1 MMLSAPFSSLL
12 SHRNADSLSVAA
24 FETHIHQL
32 CQMMQTLLHA
42 GKVTFWLLHPS
53 HNEVICLQDIPLTEQ
68 VGRSI
73 PISSVLALSEAF
85 SASSVLEF
93 PNAHLDERL
102 SHTPVGSEP
111 VDLILARVV
120 CDDDIQGVL
129 VCKKE
134 QDRDWPLN
142 SRALIHHFVA
152 LAEQALLMLQPDAIA
167 WRHLLWQQR
176 LHKLTYQLAT
186 KTGQQFFTE
195 LVEQLATEI
204 GANAVWIGELL
215 QIGHGAASVR
225 IIAGCGA
232 TIALEHHRYPLQE
245 CSCRAIYLTDDWVI
259 QSQPDVPMT
268 LLNAPEW
275 LIAVPLRHNQQ
286 RILGHLALTF
296 TNQYPDPNELV
307 RALQPLLVRI
317 EAELIRYQSESEL
330 RLSSVAFDTNKGCI
344 ITDPTLTIMRVNQAF
359 TDITGISVEQAIGCE
374 LGKEIWDLSEAQADS
389 LRKGLPWRGEMERK
403 RLNGDLYP
411 QWETWTPVE
420 DEVKRLSHYV
430 ISIDDLTERVRSSQR
445 IQALAYYDE
454 LTGLANRRR
463 LLEQVGILFE
473 QAKEQDEVGA
483 LLFID
488 LDHFKD
494 INDSL
499 GHAAGDWVL
508 QQVAERLKPFFTK
521 SDELAR
527 LGGDEFVALLPGL
540 SCNPPQAEMHAMLL
554 AEQVIEAV
562 SAPYYYA
569 GQVLHIGASV
579 GMTLYPTRDQ
589 TPSDLLKQADTAMYQ
604 AKADGRSTVRAF
616 DAAMQRK
623 VDKRLRIHNQLR
635 DALRNRELS
644 LHYQPQHMVSTGEL
658 IGAEALIRWQVPG
671 GAMISP
677 VEFIPIA
684 EETDLIIDIGQ
695 WVMEEACHQYMY
707 WYSSN
712 IKLPQLSVNVSAKQ
726 FHHTKFT
733 ERVYEV
739 LDKTGM
745 LPEALNLEI
754 TESVVLEGLEDT
766 IQKMTELKSIGISFS
781 IDDFGTGYSSLG
793 YLTRLP
799 VNELKID
806 RTFIKGIPHDVSNM
820 AIAEAVLAMARHL
833 GFNVTAEGVETR
845 QQLQFLKQQ
854 SCHFYQGYLAS
865 KPLPPDVMAS
875 YALAHFRKN
884 KSASKL

>member
-12 SHRNADSLSVAA
+12 SYKNADSLSAA
-24 FETHIHQL
+24 SFETHIRQL
-32 CQMMQTLLHA
+32 CQMMQTLLRA
-42 GKVTFWLLHPS
+42 GKVTFWLFHPIRR
-53 HNEVICLQDIPLTEQ
+53 EVICLQDTPHPERI
-68 VGRSI
+68 GFSI
-73 PISSVLALSEAF
+73 HLDSVSAIAEALNLA
-85 SASSVLEF
+85 SVLELSD
-93 PNAHLDERL
+93 AHLDERL
-102 SHTPVGSEP
+102 QNTPIGTEP
-111 VDLILARVV
+111 VDLILAQVI
-120 CDDDIQGVL
+120 CDDEIQGVL
-129 VCKKE
+129 VCRKE
-134 QDRDWPLN
+134 QDRDWPVNRRSLVD
-142 SRALIHHFVA
+142 HFVA
-152 LAEQALLMLQPDAIA
+152 LAEQALLMLRPDAVA

-186 KTGQQFFTE
+186 KTGRLFFTE

-204 GANAVWIGELL
+204 GADAVWVGELL
-215 QIGHGAASVR
+215 QVGHGAASVR

-232 TIALEHHRYPLQE
+232 ATPLEHHRYPLQE
-245 CSCRAIYLTDDWVI
+245 SSCHLLYLADDWVI
-259 QSQPDVPMT
+259 QSMPDVPVSMPVVP
-268 LLNAPEW
+268 NW

-286 RILGHLALTF
+286 RIIGHLAFTF
-296 TNQYPDPNELV
+296 ANHHPEPNELV
-307 RALQPLLVRI
+307 RALQPLLTRI
-317 EAELIRYQSESEL
+317 EAELIRYQAESEL

-344 ITDPTLTIMRVNQAF
+344 ITDPTFTIMRVNQAF
-359 TDITGISVEQAIGCE
+359 TDITGISAEQAIGCE
-374 LGKEIWDLSEAQADS
+374 LGQAIWAFSETQSDA
-389 LRKGLPWRGEMERK
+389 LLKGLHWRGEMERK
-403 RLNGDLYP
+403 RLNGEHYP
-411 QWETWTPVE
+411 QWETWTPVQ
-420 DEVKRLSHYV
+420 DETNRLSHYV

-463 LLEQVGILFE
+463 LLEQVNILFE
-473 QAKEQDEVGA
+473 QAKAQDEVGA

-488 LDHFKD
+488 LDHFKN

-521 SDELAR
+521 EDELAR

-540 SCNPPQAEMHAMLL
+540 SCNPPQAEMHATLL
-554 AEQVIEAV
+554 AEQIIEAV

-569 GQVLHIGASV
+569 GQVLHLGASV

-589 TPSDLLKQADTAMYQ
+589 TPADLLKQADTAMYQ

-635 DALRNRELS
+635 DALRNNELS

-658 IGAEALIRWQVPG
+658 IGAEALIRWQIPQG
-671 GAMISP
+671 GMISP

-707 WYSSN
+707 WYAMD

-726 FHHTKFT
+726 FHHSKFT

-806 RTFIKGIPHDVSNM
+806 RTFIKGIPNDVSNM

-865 KPLPPDVMAS
+865 KPLPPDVMAD
-875 YALAHFRKN
+875 YASHHLHK
-884 KSASKL
+884 K

>member
-1 MMLSAPFSSLL
+1 
-12 SHRNADSLSVAA
+12 
-24 FETHIHQL
+24 
-32 CQMMQTLLHA
+32 
-42 GKVTFWLLHPS
+42 
-53 HNEVICLQDIPLTEQ
+53 
-68 VGRSI
+68 
-73 PISSVLALSEAF
+73 
-85 SASSVLEF
+85 
-93 PNAHLDERL
+93 
-102 SHTPVGSEP
+102 
-111 VDLILARVV
+111 
-120 CDDDIQGVL
+120 
-129 VCKKE
+129 
-134 QDRDWPLN
+134 
-142 SRALIHHFVA
+142 
-152 LAEQALLMLQPDAIA
+152 
-167 WRHLLWQQR
+167 
-176 LHKLTYQLAT
+176 
-186 KTGQQFFTE
+186 
-195 LVEQLATEI
+195 
-204 GANAVWIGELL
+204 
-215 QIGHGAASVR
+215 
-225 IIAGCGA
+225 
-232 TIALEHHRYPLQE
+232 
-245 CSCRAIYLTDDWVI
+245 
-259 QSQPDVPMT
+259 
-268 LLNAPEW
+268 
-275 LIAVPLRHNQQ
+275 
-286 RILGHLALTF
+286 
-296 TNQYPDPNELV
+296 
-307 RALQPLLVRI
+307 
-317 EAELIRYQSESEL
+317 
-330 RLSSVAFDTNKGCI
+330 
-344 ITDPTLTIMRVNQAF
+344 
-359 TDITGISVEQAIGCE
+359 
-374 LGKEIWDLSEAQADS
+374 
-389 LRKGLPWRGEMERK
+389 
-403 RLNGDLYP
+403 
-411 QWETWTPVE
+411 
-420 DEVKRLSHYV
+420 V
-430 ISIDDLTERVRSSQR
+430 ISLDDLTERVRSSQR

-463 LLEQVGILFE
+463 LLEQVSVLFE
-473 QAKEQDEVGA
+473 QAKVQDEVGA

-521 SDELAR
+521 NDELAR

-554 AEQVIEAV
+554 AEQVIEEV
-562 SAPYYYA
+562 SAPYYYD
-569 GQVLHIGASV
+569 GQVLHLGASV
-579 GMTLYPTRDQ
+579 GVTLYPTRNQ
-589 TPSDLLKQADTAMYQ
+589 TPADLLKQADTAMYQ

-635 DALRNRELS
+635 DALRNHELS
-644 LHYQPQHMVSTGEL
+644 LHYQPQHMVATGEL

-726 FHHTKFT
+726 FHHAKFT

-806 RTFIKGIPHDVSNM
+806 RTFIKGIPNDVSNM
-820 AIAEAVLAMARHL
+820 AIAEAVLAMACHL

-865 KPLPPDVMAS
+865 KPLPAEVMAT
-875 YALAHFRKN
+875 YATDYLN
-884 KSASKL
+884 KK

>member
-12 SHRNADSLSVAA
+12 SHKNADSLSVAA

-42 GKVTFWLLHPS
+42 GKVTFWLLHPARS
-53 HNEVICLQDIPLTEQ
+53 EVICLQDIPHPERIGL
-68 VGRSI
+68 SI
-73 PISSVLALSEAF
+73 PIDAISALSDAF
-85 SASSVLEF
+85 NHASVLEF
-93 PNAHLDERL
+93 PNAHLDVRL
-102 SHTPVGSEP
+102 RNTPIGHEP
-111 VDLILARVV
+111 VDIIMARVV
-120 CDDDIQGVL
+120 CDDDTQGML
-129 VCKKE
+129 VCRKA
-134 QDRDWPLN
+134 QDHDWPVN
-142 SRALIHHFVA
+142 SRALVNHFVA

-186 KTGQQFFTE
+186 KTGRLFFTE
-195 LVEQLATEI
+195 LVEQLANEV
-204 GANAVWIGELL
+204 GADAVWIGELL
-215 QIGHGAASVR
+215 QVGHGAASVR

-232 TIALEHHRYPLQE
+232 TMALEHHRYPLQE
-245 CSCRAIYLTDDWVI
+245 SSCRLLYLADDWII
-259 QSQPDVPMT
+259 QSMPDLPATMLIQPK
-268 LLNAPEW
+268 W
-275 LIAVPLRHNQQ
+275 LIAVPLRHKQQ
-286 RILGHLALTF
+286 RIIGHLSFTF
-296 TNQYPDPNELV
+296 AEQHPDPNELV
-307 RALQPLLVRI
+307 RALQPLLTRI
-317 EAELIRYQSESEL
+317 EAELIRYQAESEL

-359 TDITGISVEQAIGCE
+359 TDITGISAELAIGCE
-374 LGKEIWDLSEAQADS
+374 LGKEIWSFSEQQGDA
-389 LRKGLPWRGEMERK
+389 LLKGQHWRGEVERK

-411 QWETWTPVE
+411 QWETWTPVQ
-420 DEVKRLSHYV
+420 DETNRFSHYV

-463 LLEQVGILFE
+463 LLEQVNVLFE
-473 QAKEQDEVGA
+473 QAKVQDEVGA

-488 LDHFKD
+488 LDHFKN

-521 SDELAR
+521 NDELAR

-540 SCNPPQAEMHAMLL
+540 SSNPPQAEMHATLL

-569 GQVLHIGASV
+569 GQVLHLGASI
-579 GMTLYPTRDQ
+579 GMTLYPTRHQ
-589 TPSDLLKQADTAMYQ
+589 TPADLLKQADTAMYQ

-616 DAAMQRK
+616 DATMQRK

-635 DALRNRELS
+635 DALRNNELS
-644 LHYQPQHMVSTGEL
+644 LYYQPQHMVATGEL
-658 IGAEALIRWQVPG
+658 IGAEALIRWQMPEG
-671 GAMISP
+671 GMISP
-677 VEFIPIA
+677 IEFIPIA

-695 WVMEEACHQYMY
+695 WVMEEACHQYMH
-707 WYSSN
+707 WYALD

-726 FHHTKFT
+726 FHHSKFT

-806 RTFIKGIPHDVSNM
+806 RTFIKGIPNDVSNM

-865 KPLPPDVMAS
+865 KPLSADVMAI
-875 YALAHFRKN
+875 YASDHLRK
-884 KSASKL
+884 K

>member
-1 MMLSAPFSSLL
+1 MMLSAPYSSLL
-12 SHRNADSLSVAA
+12 SHKNADSLSVAA

-42 GKVTFWLLHPS
+42 GKVTFWLLHPAR
-53 HNEVICLQDIPLTEQ
+53 NEVICLQDIPQPERIGL
-68 VGRSI
+68 SI
-73 PISSVLALSEAF
+73 HIDAISALSDAF
-85 SASSVLEF
+85 SFSPVLEF
-93 PNAHLDERL
+93 PNAHLDARL
-102 SHTPVGSEP
+102 RNTPIGHEP
-111 VDLILARVV
+111 VDIIMARVV
-120 CDDDIQGVL
+120 CDDDTQGML
-129 VCKKE
+129 VCRKD
-134 QDRDWPLN
+134 QDHDWPVN
-142 SRALIHHFVA
+142 SRALVNHFVA

-186 KTGQQFFTE
+186 KTGRLFFTE
-195 LVEQLATEI
+195 LVEQLANEI
-204 GANAVWIGELL
+204 GADAVWIGELL
-215 QIGHGAASVR
+215 QVGHGAASVR

-245 CSCRAIYLTDDWVI
+245 SSCRLLYLADDWII
-259 QSQPDVPMT
+259 QSMPDVPATM
-268 LLNAPEW
+268 LIQPKW

-286 RILGHLALTF
+286 RILGHLAFTF
-296 TNQYPDPNELV
+296 KDHHPDPNELV
-307 RALQPLLVRI
+307 RALQPLLIRI
-317 EAELIRYQSESEL
+317 EAELIRYQAESEL

-359 TDITGISVEQAIGCE
+359 TEITGISAEQAIGCE
-374 LGKEIWDLSEAQADS
+374 LGKEIWSFSEQQSDS
-389 LRKGLPWRGEMERK
+389 LSKGLHWRGEMERK
-403 RLNGDLYP
+403 RLNGEHYP
-411 QWETWTPVE
+411 QWETWTPVQ
-420 DEVKRLSHYV
+420 DEVNRLSHYV
-430 ISIDDLTERVRSSQR
+430 ISLDDLTERVRSSQR

-463 LLEQVGILFE
+463 LLEQVSVLFE

-508 QQVAERLKPFFTK
+508 KQVAERLKPFFTK
-521 SDELAR
+521 NDELAR

-562 SAPYYYA
+562 SAPYYYS
-569 GQVLHIGASV
+569 GQVLHLGASV

-589 TPSDLLKQADTAMYQ
+589 TPADLLKQADTAMYQ

-635 DALRNRELS
+635 DALRNHELS
-644 LHYQPQHMVSTGEL
+644 LYYQPQHMVATGEL

-712 IKLPQLSVNVSAKQ
+712 VKLPQLSVNVSAKQ
-726 FHHTKFT
+726 FHHAKFT
-733 ERVYEV
+733 ERVYEM

-806 RTFIKGIPHDVSNM
+806 RTFIKGIPNDVSNM

-865 KPLPPDVMAS
+865 KPLPAEVMAS
-875 YALAHFRKN
+875 YASDYLN
-884 KSASKL
+884 KK